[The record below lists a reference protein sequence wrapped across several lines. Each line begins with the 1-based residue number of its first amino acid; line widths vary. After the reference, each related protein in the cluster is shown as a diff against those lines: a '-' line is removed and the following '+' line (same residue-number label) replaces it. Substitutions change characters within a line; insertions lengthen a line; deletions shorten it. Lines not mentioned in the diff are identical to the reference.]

1 MTWANESECCEHP
14 WTVNGSSTFNVF
26 LFVSPCFARSYC
38 WFYMPKKLLP
48 FFRQACVLG
57 AAPVGALSYG
67 FWTFTQRAAE
77 TRQSCCRRHVSCWA
91 LWMYQKQEGR
101 VGLLNMLNSRDL
113 TWLHLVQQHVRHS
126 EEWFLA
132 NPVVRNP
139 NLMIE
144 FDEIAWNYTATSIIM
159 WNLTSFCKGTALN
172 RSERLASSQ
181 SCQYILWDEE
191 TDFYPAQRLGLL
203 GGKSPMN
210 AWTSL
215 QAIQA
220 RSIVMSMWIS
230 WKTAM
235 KLWSS
240 ELCWSVF

>member
-1 MTWANESECCEHP
+1 MLGTLDVPETEGSCGTAKYVKLTRLDMTDMTSP
-14 WTVNGSSTFNVF
+14 RSTT
-26 LFVSPCFARSYC
+26 
-38 WFYMPKKLLP
+38 
-48 FFRQACVLG
+48 G
-57 AAPVGALSYG
+57 
-67 FWTFTQRAAE
+67 
-77 TRQSCCRRHVSCWA
+77 
-91 LWMYQKQEGR
+91 
-101 VGLLNMLNSRDL
+101 ML
-113 TWLHLVQQHVRHS
+113 HVRHS

-144 FDEIAWNYTATSIIM
+144 FDEFAWNYTATSIIM
-159 WNLTSFCKGTALN
+159 WNLTSFCKGTVLH

-220 RSIVMSMWIS
+220 MSIVMNMWIS

-235 KLWSS
+235 KLWSF
-240 ELCWSVF
+240 ELCWSVFRKMFSPRLEVRFPSSCRRSKPRWRGLSLQSKRQNVKTCRGLSSLAAGIFGFTGLGILLLGAP